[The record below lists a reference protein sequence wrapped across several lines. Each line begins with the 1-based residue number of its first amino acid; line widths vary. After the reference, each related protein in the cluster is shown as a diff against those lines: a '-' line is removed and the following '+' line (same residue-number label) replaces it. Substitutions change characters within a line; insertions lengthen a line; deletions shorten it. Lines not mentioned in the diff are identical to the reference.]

1 MSRLFLCAMV
11 TGLEMYRP
19 AVINASSQT
28 ARYSIQV
35 LAASV
40 CSCIFLKDR
49 AKRRLVHTSCGNRA
63 GVEAADGGGAE
74 SDAAPAGAQG
84 AGGPER
90 IKGTLFCATQSCR
103 QPRCSF
109 LVSRGAFLLGCPAS
123 IACSGRPCSCEN
135 QAAPC
140 TCSEGRLKFRRG
152 APAAA
157 PESFSY
163 QRVGFRTQQQH
174 QL

>member
-1 MSRLFLCAMV
+1 MV
-11 TGLEMYRP
+11 L
-19 AVINASSQT
+19 V
-28 ARYSIQV
+28 
-35 LAASV
+35 ASV
-40 CSCIFLKDR
+40 CSCSFLKNC
-49 AKRRLVHTSCGNRA
+49 AKCRLIHTSCGKCA

-74 SDAAPAGAQG
+74 SDAASAGAQG
-84 AGGPER
+84 AGGSER
-90 IKGTLFCATQSCR
+90 IKGTFFCAAQSCR

-109 LVSRGAFLLGCPAS
+109 LVNRGAFLLGCPAS

-152 APAAA
+152 DPAAA
-157 PESFSY
+157 PESFSH
-163 QRVGFRTQQQH
+163 QRVGFRIQQQH